1 MTMRLRLAAAALLLA
16 PLAAPPPAAA
26 QFVLSSPWK
35 LVRAGEV
42 RKVGT
47 DEMLVTAV
55 GDWNRSTQSS
65 LRRNESWTQHGTGLD
80 DLAFYGG
87 IAKGKP
93 LLRQRDKK
101 KDPLPKFDPAML
113 PTDIAEWFENSARIA
128 LNSAVFDVGAVRPA
142 TLAGARGIEMDF
154 TYASEGDNL
163 ERQGIARAA
172 VIGGKLYVIS
182 YDAPKIHYFK
192 AGLPT
197 ALAIVDSARVVVAKG
212 K

>member
-1 MTMRLRLAAAALLLA
+1 MRLRLAAAALLLT

-26 QFVLSSPWK
+26 QFVFSTPWK
-35 LVRAGEV
+35 IVRAGEV

-55 GDWNRSTQSS
+55 GDWNRSTQSQ

-93 LLRQRDKK
+93 LFRQRDKK

-128 LNSAVFDVGAVRPA
+128 LNSAVFDVVAVRPA
-142 TLAGARGIEMDF
+142 TLAGANGIEMDF

-163 ERQGIARAA
+163 ERQGTARAA
-172 VIGGKLYVIS
+172 VVGGKLYVIS
-182 YDAPKIHYFK
+182 YDAPKIHYFR

-197 ALAIVDSARVVVAKG
+197 ALAIMNSARVVAKG